1 MTNKIYDELLNSIST
16 KRKSTMNFTA
26 EGDWPKYTAIT
37 MSINKNNLS
46 NDEIFSI
53 KRIFNSYELSRKRV
67 IKEQLKEMDEKAFY
81 PEDDKISIRENLDVM
96 LIEFPDFLIS
106 EKCLIDNNFNNLL
119 KKNVEKLTVMARS
132 NESLGKSLLRKIN
145 VGQKD
150 FEKKK
155 IKMMTQMLLN
165 VLFNNEEVR
174 NLVLIKTA
182 IQSVYASQRD
192 YDGVSNTIIAS
203 SGFLPSNMN
212 VEAGRIDN
220 TWRNEIIIYNWG
232 PGPNPKPS
240 KSFSI
245 VTIVP
250 KNVCEKVVQGL
261 VAAFDYVDIDTAY
274 MVRSWNTNEPVNAT
288 QILAG
293 CTAAGAT
300 ARIQLG
306 SK

>member
-1 MTNKIYDELLNSIST
+1 MI
-16 KRKSTMNFTA
+16 
-26 EGDWPKYTAIT
+26 
-37 MSINKNNLS
+37 
-46 NDEIFSI
+46 
-53 KRIFNSYELSRKRV
+53 
-67 IKEQLKEMDEKAFY
+67 
-81 PEDDKISIRENLDVM
+81 
-96 LIEFPDFLIS
+96 
-106 EKCLIDNNFNNLL
+106 
-119 KKNVEKLTVMARS
+119 
-132 NESLGKSLLRKIN
+132 
-145 VGQKD
+145 
-150 FEKKK
+150 KK
-155 IKMMTQMLLN
+155 IKKGFTLIE
-165 VLFNNEEVR
+165 VLIVLGIAAIVAAAAYFTYNSIRTTNQANEEVR

-182 IQSVYASQRD
+182 IQTVYASQRD
-192 YDGVSNTIIAS
+192 YDGVSNSIIAS

-261 VAAFDYVDIDTAY
+261 VAAFDYVDIDTTY
-274 MVRSWNTNEPVNAT
+274 MVRSWNGNEPVDAT

-300 ARIQLG
+300 ARVQLG